1 MTEML
6 HASGVNDCDL
16 RKEEFADYKLHQDPG
31 AKRSGNRHWSFRF
44 SLMTNGTM
52 ENL

>member
-16 RKEEFADYKLHQDPG
+16 RKEEFADCKLHQDP
-31 AKRSGNRHWSFRF
+31 AQNDP
-44 SLMTNGTM
+44 GTGIG
-52 ENL
+52 LSDSAL